1 MHLAIMLGSLLVAV
15 CLSVLF
21 YSTVSQAGTGED
33 IRFKY
38 YKCITV
44 PAGASL
50 WSISEEYM
58 DENHYD
64 SVNEYMNEM
73 MHINRLTEEDTLRTG
88 QSLILPYY
96 SAEYLP

>member
-1 MHLAIMLGSLLVAV
+1 MQLAIMFGSLLVAV
-15 CLSVLF
+15 CLSGLF
-21 YSTVSQAGTGED
+21 YSTVSQAGTGAD
-33 IRFKY
+33 LRFKY

-96 SAEYLP
+96 SSEYLP